1 MDISRLQTQ
10 GQLTV
15 SYVCLPSSV
24 AAHRGYRWTGSLY
37 EVLALPPSSL
47 DQFQSDEKEWASGAM
62 LMKV

>member
-24 AAHRGYRWTGSLY
+24 VAHRGYRWTGSLY
-37 EVLALPPSSL
+37 EVLALVIPATLVPGPVSV
-47 DQFQSDEKEWASGAM
+47 G
-62 LMKV
+62 